1 MSLHTLL
8 NIRALLLNLIRCA
21 TDVQCGC
28 QESRAHADYG
38 ALLQD
43 ARLLRRDIAQAIED
57 REIQKVLSCR
67 AYSSVLSAFAD
78 CEALSFRRKPC

>member
-1 MSLHTLL
+1 LRLL
-8 NIRALLLNLIRCA
+8 PSVVAIPENMIRSA
-21 TDVQCGC
+21 TDLQCGR

-57 REIQKVLSCR
+57 REIQKVHPVQRTCS
-67 AYSSVLSAFAD
+67 YS
-78 CEALSFRRKPC
+78 R

>member
-1 MSLHTLL
+1 MSSTACL
-8 NIRALLLNLIRCA
+8 
-21 TDVQCGC
+21 

-57 REIQKVLSCR
+57 REIQKVQ
-67 AYSSVLSAFAD
+67 FG
-78 CEALSFRRKPC
+78 

>member
-1 MSLHTLL
+1 MIALHSGQMLEL
-8 NIRALLLNLIRCA
+8 A
-21 TDVQCGC
+21 

-57 REIQKVLSCR
+57 REIQKVELNVFISTGT
-67 AYSSVLSAFAD
+67 SARSHSRMVQP
-78 CEALSFRRKPC
+78 EEIN

>member
-1 MSLHTLL
+1 MLEL
-8 NIRALLLNLIRCA
+8 A
-21 TDVQCGC
+21 

-57 REIQKVLSCR
+57 REIQKV
-67 AYSSVLSAFAD
+67 
-78 CEALSFRRKPC
+78 PQG